1 MAFSN
6 MLQVILVMYLIF
18 KLMCFVMC
26 RLKATW
32 MQSTQ
37 YAYYIALFVFL
48 YYMIVHFDCISI
60 DLEIT
65 THRPREVYEQFWLRR
80 IRHLA
85 LWHLPL
91 FLWLCWNQISDYHIV
106 LKPYNL
112 TFWQSTPLHYTDV
125 LSWLTT
131 FHRVVIENFFQYQLN
146 ATYYWNFNILHFRRH
161 FIDSINDTMKR
172 WQVWSRWSL
181 KRERLHWQQDHFCTK
196 SYTTSVANNV
206 DKSA

>member
-1 MAFSN
+1 
-6 MLQVILVMYLIF
+6 
-18 KLMCFVMC
+18 MCFVMC

-80 IRHLA
+80 IRHLV

-91 FLWLCWNQISDYHIV
+91 FLVLCWNQISDYHIV

-131 FHRVVIENFFQYQLN
+131 FHRVVNEIFFSVPVERH
-146 ATYYWNFNILHFRRH
+146 IL
-161 FIDSINDTMKR
+161 
-172 WQVWSRWSL
+172 L
-181 KRERLHWQQDHFCTK
+181 KRLKVITWFTWPCDDVMINNFEMVGRSQLLDTQIAKWDHTRFAK
-196 SYTTSVANNV
+196 
-206 DKSA
+206 